1 MDGALRAQLP
11 SVFSWSHFG
20 VCSYW
25 EKLQRRGEWGLL
37 NPLLTDHFVLAG
49 RAVQTTSGLRGEQVS
64 LHKRKRA
71 LKKANLESGKI
82 NGMRNKPLKHPS
94 QELRL
99 GICCSFSSPSRF
111 LLLWAGSD
119 RLGAACQPGDNPPVP
134 PVYPCKAG
142 AGWSPASLAGCL
154 GSWSITLH
162 RWLHPNTL
170 GRHAPATSALQGPG
184 GGKVPQIHQF
194 Y

>member
-1 MDGALRAQLP
+1 MEGALRAQLP

-20 VCSYW
+20 ACPYW

-119 RLGAACQPGDNPPVP
+119 RLGAACQPTDNPPVP

-142 AGWSPASLAGCL
+142 AG
-154 GSWSITLH
+154 
-162 RWLHPNTL
+162 
-170 GRHAPATSALQGPG
+170 
-184 GGKVPQIHQF
+184 
-194 Y
+194 

>member
-20 VCSYW
+20 ACPYW
-25 EKLQRRGEWGLL
+25 EKLQCRGEWGLL

-71 LKKANLESGKI
+71 LKKANLESGTI
-82 NGMRNKPLKHPS
+82 NGMRNKSLKHPS

-119 RLGAACQPGDNPPVP
+119 RLGAV
-134 PVYPCKAG
+134 
-142 AGWSPASLAGCL
+142 
-154 GSWSITLH
+154 
-162 RWLHPNTL
+162 
-170 GRHAPATSALQGPG
+170 SARG
-184 GGKVPQIHQF
+184 
-194 Y
+194 